1 LSLFQTSLIAIE
13 SVLQQIIP
21 QPPPGESN
29 LGYFI
34 LAIFLSPVVILV
46 ISAIAGKPRSGR
58 AIEVLVTVM
67 GIAILGFAIFTY
79 IISYVL
85 AALYFPK

>member
-1 LSLFQTSLIAIE
+1 LTYIVY
-13 SVLQQIIP
+13 VLGAVISILEQIIP
-21 QPPPGESN
+21 NPPPGESN

-46 ISAIAGKPRSGR
+46 VSAITGKPRSGR

-67 GIAILGFAIFTY
+67 CVAILGFAIFTY

-85 AALYFPK
+85 AALYFP

>member
-1 LSLFQTSLIAIE
+1 MISFPLLLITIASI
-13 SVLQQIIP
+13 LQQIIP
-21 QPPPGESN
+21 PPPPGESN

-46 ISAIAGKPRSGR
+46 ISALIGKPRSGR

-79 IISYVL
+79 VISYVL
-85 AALYFPK
+85 SILYFT

>member
-1 LSLFQTSLIAIE
+1 MIAIE

-46 ISAIAGKPRSGR
+46 ISAISGKPRSGR